1 MAAATIA
8 GSAAT
13 ASACPT
19 AHPDTCRALV
29 TTTFETKY
37 RENAFD
43 ILGAAA
49 GADNRIC
56 GTKHQSLE
64 LAIATFAKILV
75 NRHTLLRYSQ
85 PPVQ

>member
-1 MAAATIA
+1 MTAATIA
-8 GSAAT
+8 GNAAT
-13 ASACPT
+13 AIACPT
-19 AHPDTCRALV
+19 AHPAACRTLV

-43 ILGAAA
+43 VLCAA
-49 GADNRIC
+49 GGAGHRVC

-75 NRHTLLRYSQ
+75 NRHRLLR
-85 PPVQ
+85 